1 MHGHEINGVV
11 YLWHPL
17 VEQNA
22 RQLRDFKPTRNSQS
36 GQANERP
43 ANQAGSSQSR
53 NLMSADDF

>member
-43 ANQAGSSQSR
+43 AKPGRQQPEPHPDVR
-53 NLMSADDF
+53 